1 MNITYEILQ
10 TNLHLEYHIQ
20 ISSVCNTILIVVIMA
35 IIIANNVINI
45 ISVSKQQCF
54 YTNKLQNDVKQCR
67 ILSSGA

>member
-54 YTNKLQNDVKQCR
+54 YTNKLQNDV
-67 ILSSGA
+67 